1 MSIKK
6 ELLDE
11 LTEKQLR
18 ELAENKG
25 IKFNLSDAQKKYY
38 ADWDER
44 EILVDVINDTEGIT
58 VREIEEYLKLRENS
72 DSFS

>member
-18 ELAENKG
+18 ELAEHKG
-25 IKFNLSDAQKKYY
+25 IKFILNDAQKKYY
-38 ADWDER
+38 VDWDER
-44 EILVDVINDTEGIT
+44 EILVDVINDIGDIT
-58 VREIEEYLKLRENS
+58 VREIEEYLKLRKN
-72 DSFS
+72 

>member
-18 ELAENKG
+18 ELAEHKG
-25 IKFNLSDAQKKYY
+25 IKFILSDAQKRYY
-38 ADWDER
+38 VDWDER
-44 EILVDVINDTEGIT
+44 EILVDVINDIGDIT
-58 VREIEEYLKLRENS
+58 VREIEEYLKLHKN
-72 DSFS
+72 

>member
-38 ADWDER
+38 ADWNEK
-44 EILVDVINDTEGIT
+44 EILVDVMNDTEGIT

-72 DSFS
+72 DNFS